1 MGCMAATS
9 PASRLVAS
17 AARERLRPL
26 GLNQRGRSRI
36 WIDDLGWWLGIVEFP
51 SPTWSQGSGLTV
63 GVMWLWQDL
72 DHLAFDFAEQVQPRQ
87 DFRNE
92 MQFGPVA
99 AALADHAGDRVETF
113 RSTFGGLDQV
123 AERLL
128 ERPVRRGFLWE
139 SFNAG
144 VAAALVGRPAEARD
158 RLRAVLAEEPVAPWV
173 VDVQHAARHV
183 YDLSHDLAAVGD
195 WAVAAVASCR
205 KKLALEPAQWTVG
218 SVT

>member
-1 MGCMAATS
+1 MAATS
-9 PASRLVAS
+9 PASRLITS

-26 GLNQRGRSRI
+26 GLDQRGRSRI
-36 WIDDLGWWLGIVEFP
+36 WVDDRGWWLGIVEFP

-72 DHLAFDFAEQVQPRQ
+72 SHLAFDFTEQVQPSQ

-92 MQFGPVA
+92 IQFGTVA
-99 AALADHAGDRVETF
+99 AALADQAGDRVETF

-123 AERLL
+123 AGRLL
-128 ERPVRRGFLWE
+128 QRPERCGFLWE

-144 VAAALVGRPAEARD
+144 VAAAVVGRPEEARD
-158 RLRAVLAEEPVAPWV
+158 RLRAVLAEEPVAPWIL
-173 VDVQHAARHV
+173 DVQHAARHV
-183 YDLSHDLAAVGD
+183 YDVAHDLAAVRD

-205 KKLALEPAQWTVG
+205 RKLALEPMQWTVA
-218 SVT
+218 SIT

>member
-1 MGCMAATS
+1 MAATS

-26 GLNQRGRSRI
+26 GLNRRGRSRI
-36 WIDDLGWWLGIVEFP
+36 WVDDHTWWLGIVEFP

-72 DHLAFDFAEQVQPRQ
+72 GHLAFDFTEQVQPRQ

-92 MQFGPVA
+92 MQFGTVA
-99 AALADHAGDRVETF
+99 AALADQAGERVETH
-113 RSTFGGLDQV
+113 RSMFGGLDQA

-144 VAAALVGRPAEARD
+144 VAAALVGRPEEARD
-158 RLRAVLAEEPVAPWV
+158 RLHAVLAEEPMAPWV
-173 VDVQHAARHV
+173 LEVQRAARHV
-183 YDLSHDLAAVGD
+183 YDVAHDLAAVGD

-205 KKLALEPAQWTVG
+205 RKLELEPTQWTVA